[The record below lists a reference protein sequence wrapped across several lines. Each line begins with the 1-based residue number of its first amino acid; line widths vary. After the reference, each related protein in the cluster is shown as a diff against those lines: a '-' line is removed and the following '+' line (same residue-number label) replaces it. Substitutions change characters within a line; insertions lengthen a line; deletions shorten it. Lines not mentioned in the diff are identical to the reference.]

1 MRIDLAQSITAAEE
15 LLAGLRELDGT
26 EIDGDTKGRA
36 ARDQR
41 TETSMSLQL
50 LAHKADTIRVALT
63 GTHLGLRDR
72 ARGRDGTATGQDARE
87 RA

>member
-1 MRIDLAQSITAAEE
+1 MRIDLAQSIAAAEE

-26 EIDGDTKGRA
+26 EVDDDAKGRA

-50 LAHKADTIRVALT
+50 LAHKADTIRVSLT

-72 ARGRDGTATGQDARE
+72 ARGRDGTAAGQDARE

>member
-26 EIDGDTKGRA
+26 EIDDDAKGRA

-50 LAHKADTIRVALT
+50 LAHKADTIRVALN
-63 GTHLGLRDR
+63 GAHLGLRNR
-72 ARGRDGTATGQDARE
+72 ARGRDGTATGHDAQE
-87 RA
+87 PA